1 VQKLETA
8 RQAELAA
15 FNQAVAQG
23 QFDLVKVRWG
33 VDIPS
38 DSPVERA
45 ARLQKLL
52 QRPEA
57 QRVRW
62 TVEGGFL
69 LVCGVMVLFKLLSQ
83 NKSLEFYLSEEYQ
96 GIWRRYRKGTFD
108 LWLHPLDR
116 STSPSLLSPLE
127 LVQWHETALPR
138 LRRAAQVEEEVRS
151 AREAEQEVRMEL
163 ATTRAEFEK
172 YRSGYLDVLKQLYE
186 ARADFTELD
195 QDIFALE
202 QLYASEKQ
210 KPATSKEHFELL
222 SKLQEVLNQQRGVLR
237 ARRREAEMLHFEQ
250 SGLVKSYN
258 GLAAQVEALEAEV
271 ARKRAERERLEES
284 VRQVRAE
291 LAAVPFEREKARGLV
306 RLGLIGF
313 LSRSD
318 SERDVRLITIPWSQP
333 RQENICV
340 PGRPRRFWSVHSL
353 GVFGVTVWQMF
364 VEFLKLGRIREK
376 WEVVGRSETLSLIM

>member
-1 VQKLETA
+1 MQKLETA

-186 ARADFTELD
+186 VRADFTELD

-291 LAAVPFEREKARGLV
+291 LAAVPFEREKAR
-306 RLGLIGF
+306 
-313 LSRSD
+313 
-318 SERDVRLITIPWSQP
+318 
-333 RQENICV
+333 V
-340 PGRPRRFWSVHSL
+340 PSAL
-353 GVFGVTVWQMF
+353 GVDWVPEPQR
-364 VEFLKLGRIREK
+364 L
-376 WEVVGRSETLSLIM
+376 